1 MGNGSTV
8 GKVYLVGAGPGDPG
22 LLTVRGK
29 TLLECADVVL
39 YDALIS
45 PEIFKLINPNA
56 ELFHVGKRRGNH
68 SLNQEE
74 IIQLLIDQAQNHAI
88 VVRLKGGDPFIFGRG
103 GEELIALTQ
112 ASVPVEVVPGV
123 TSGIAVPAKLNI
135 PLTHREL
142 SSSVLLVT
150 GHEGAGKYQPDV
162 NWEAVAQAAD
172 TIVIYMGL
180 HNLNQIRQ
188 ALLTAG
194 RDSKT
199 PMALIQA
206 GTQPE
211 EKITIT
217 TLGAEFAGLENLQK
231 PTLIVIGDVINIR
244 ELCQTVNLYRPCEGR
259 D

>member
-1 MGNGSTV
+1 MGESSTV

-45 PEIFKLINPNA
+45 PEIFRLINPNA
-56 ELFHVGKRRGNH
+56 ELIHVGKRRGNH

-74 IIQLLIDQAQNHAI
+74 IIQLLIDQAQEHAI

-112 ASVPVEVVPGV
+112 AKVPVEVVPGV

-162 NWEAVAQAAD
+162 NWEAVAHAAD

-180 HNLNQIRQ
+180 HNLSQIRQ

-194 RDSKT
+194 RDPNT

-211 EKITIT
+211 EKIIIT
-217 TLGAEFAGLENLQK
+217 TLGAEFEGLENTKK
-231 PTLIVIGDVINIR
+231 PTLIVIGEVINIR
-244 ELCQTVNLYRPCEGR
+244 ELCQSLI
-259 D
+259 